1 MSKEWRRRR
10 MNYKRLSSFSKT
22 PRSSLF
28 SVESCLKVFCFI
40 FSPHFLHFLRFYCPS
55 VKCWMHKFVRWPCLV
70 FFEMLLLF
78 LLVSSV
84 ILSGIL
90 LVGPPGTGKTLLA
103 RAVAGEADVP
113 FYYASGSE
121 FDEMFVGVGA
131 SRIRNL
137 FSKSAE
143 RRTIWV
149 TSRETNQKTTMSLF
163 FCGLQKRQK
172 QTLPVWSSSMS
183 WTALAERGLS
193 LLCIHIPDKQSTSC
207 WQKWTGQ
214 FSGCDIVNSL
224 HVYKM
229 LWWTL
234 TSCF

>member
-40 FSPHFLHFLRFYCPS
+40 FSPHFLHFLCFYCPS
-55 VKCWMHKFVRWPCLV
+55 VKCWMQKFVRWSCLV

-163 FCGLQKRQK
+163 FVVCRRGKSKRSLCDLHRWVGQRWRK
-172 QTLPVWSSSMS
+172 EDWVSYASIFQTNNQPAAGRNGRVSFQDV
-183 WTALAERGLS
+183 T
-193 LLCIHIPDKQSTSC
+193 
-207 WQKWTGQ
+207 
-214 FSGCDIVNSL
+214 FFNSL
-224 HVYKM
+224 HVHKM

>member
-28 SVESCLKVFCFI
+28 LVESCLKVFCFI
-40 FSPHFLHFLRFYCPS
+40 FSPHFLHFLCFYCPS
-55 VKCWMHKFVRWPCLV
+55 VKCWMQKFVRWSCLV

-163 FCGLQKRQK
+163 FVVCRRGKSKRSLCDLHRWVGQRWRK
-172 QTLPVWSSSMS
+172 EDWVSYASIFQTNNQPAAGRNGRVSFQDV
-183 WTALAERGLS
+183 T
-193 LLCIHIPDKQSTSC
+193 
-207 WQKWTGQ
+207 
-214 FSGCDIVNSL
+214 FFNSL
-224 HVYKM
+224 HVHKM

>member
-40 FSPHFLHFLRFYCPS
+40 FSPHFLHFLCFYCPS
-55 VKCWMHKFVRWPCLV
+55 VKCWMQKFVRWSCLV

-163 FCGLQKRQK
+163 FVVCRRGKSKRSLCDLHRWVGQRWRK
-172 QTLPVWSSSMS
+172 EDWVSYASIFQTNNQPAAGRNGRVSFQDV
-183 WTALAERGLS
+183 T
-193 LLCIHIPDKQSTSC
+193 
-207 WQKWTGQ
+207 
-214 FSGCDIVNSL
+214 FFNSL